1 MCFITAVLCPRQSC
15 AHKPHTYIYRAHPPA
30 PSIAPSSRSQD
41 ATGGIVG
48 ITARNGAV
56 LQISV
61 NEATLVPYV
70 VNTLRDSALAIQ
82 LAARLNLPG
91 ADDLYMSEFNRM
103 LGSND
108 VAAAA
113 RLAGESPNGELSWGG
128 VGDWETSGAG
138 GGMRATR
145 RDT

>member
-1 MCFITAVLCPRQSC
+1 MITKMGYLFMFDIHSGKAL
-15 AHKPHTYIYRAHPPA
+15 YRAKI
-30 PSIAPSSRSQD
+30 SEQTIFVTTTQD

-48 ITARNGAV
+48 ITARTGAV

-113 RLAGESPNGELSWGG
+113 RLAGESPNGE
-128 VGDWETSGAG
+128 
-138 GGMRATR
+138 R
-145 RDT
+145 RRCRTL

>member
-1 MCFITAVLCPRQSC
+1 M
-15 AHKPHTYIYRAHPPA
+15 
-30 PSIAPSSRSQD
+30 
-41 ATGGIVG
+41 G

-91 ADDLYMSEFNRM
+91 ADELYMSEFNRM
-103 LGSND
+103 LGAND

-113 RLAGESPNGELSWGG
+113 RLAGESPNGERERDGG
-128 VGDWETSGAG
+128 KG
-138 GGMRATR
+138 GGRENERGRGR
-145 RDT
+145 RGHLGAY